1 MNTTPIRRSG
11 ALLVLSLSLS
21 FLHAQVHLG
30 VAGGVEYTR
39 INFNESFSPS
49 GSLPTRGDA
58 GLRVALPVEIGF
70 NKWFALQPEV
80 VYNEH
85 VTYYDYDYV
94 ESIFGDQYR
103 YSFSGDFKHKTLE
116 IPVLAKCKLGW
127 EKFKVYFVA
136 GPAVAVPLNGEWRFS
151 YYVGL
156 YSPNGDKPISWGE
169 GEYPFQYIRDGYD
182 ENDVDTDKLA
192 FSKILYNAHLGGGL
206 EINLGRI
213 GFTLDGRYVFGLND
227 LFPDAA
233 GTEEPWSA
241 KQRTIAVALGTFVV
255 LGAR

>member
-1 MNTTPIRRSG
+1 MKTTFTRRSG

-21 FLHAQVHLG
+21 FTHAQVRLG

-85 VTYYDYDYV
+85 VNYYELEHFQSVFSDTYN
-94 ESIFGDQYR
+94 YR
-103 YSFSGDFKHKTLE
+103 LSGSFKFKTLE

-127 EKFKVYFVA
+127 EKFKVYLVA
-136 GPAVAVPLNGEWRFS
+136 GPAVALPLNGIWSFS
-151 YYVGL
+151 ESVTL
-156 YSPNGDKPISWGE
+156 DSPNGDAHLYSNADD
-169 GEYPFQYIRDGYD
+169 YTFTFIRDGYNED
-182 ENDVDTDKLA
+182 ELGARELA

-206 EINLGRI
+206 EINFGRI
-213 GFTLDGRYVFGLND
+213 GFTFDARYVFGLND

-233 GTEEPWSA
+233 ETEEPWSA
-241 KQRTIAVALGTFVV
+241 KQRIIVGGLGMFVALDKQ
-255 LGAR
+255 

>member
-1 MNTTPIRRSG
+1 MKTTSIRRLG
-11 ALLVLSLSLS
+11 ALLILSLSLS
-21 FLHAQVHLG
+21 FTHAQVRLG

-85 VTYYDYDYV
+85 VTYYDYDYSQPV
-94 ESIFGDQYR
+94 FGGTYE

-136 GPAVAVPLNGEWRFS
+136 GPAVALPLNGAWTYSE
-151 YYVGL
+151 YVGL
-156 YSPNGDKPISWGE
+156 YSSNGDWPISWGE
-169 GEYPFQYIRDGYD
+169 GEYPFQYIRDGYN
-182 ENDVDTDKLA
+182 ENDLDTDKLA

-206 EINLGRI
+206 EINFGRI
-213 GFTLDGRYVFGLND
+213 GFTFDARYVFGLND

-233 GTEEPWSA
+233 ETEEPWSA
-241 KQRTIAVALGTFVV
+241 KQRIIVGGLGMFVALGKQ
-255 LGAR
+255 